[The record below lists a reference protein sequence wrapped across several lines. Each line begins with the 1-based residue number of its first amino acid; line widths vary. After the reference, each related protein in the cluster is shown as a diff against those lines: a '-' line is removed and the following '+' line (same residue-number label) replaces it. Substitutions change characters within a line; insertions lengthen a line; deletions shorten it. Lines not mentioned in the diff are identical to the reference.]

1 MGVGRVLLFS
11 QRLIRHTLGS
21 GRISTMYTM
30 VLMMAVTSSGDVS
43 SFGHHRSSCHGTVVS
58 TSAGCTGA
66 VVAESA
72 SCHSSSVAS
81 SCHGSSCHGSHAG
94 IFGLR
99 GKLFGGKSC
108 HGSSCH
114 GSTPVPSGSCYGS
127 APVATPDCN
136 ACPTAGTV
144 ITMPAATPVAAPVA
158 MPKAD
163 DKPKSDEKPKDK
175 PKTEDKPKNESN

>member
-1 MGVGRVLLFS
+1 
-11 QRLIRHTLGS
+11 
-21 GRISTMYTM
+21 MYTM

-43 SFGHHRSSCHGTVVS
+43 SFGHHRSGCHGTVVS
-58 TSAGCTGA
+58 ASAGCTGA

-72 SCHSSSVAS
+72 SCNGGSVSS
-81 SCHGSSCHGSHAG
+81 SCHGSSCHGSRAG

-127 APVATPDCN
+127 APTVVATPDCN
-136 ACPTAGTV
+136 ACPTSGTV
-144 ITMPAATPVAAPVA
+144 ITMPAATPVTPPVV
-158 MPKAD
+158 MPKAE
-163 DKPKSDEKPKDK
+163 DKPTTEVKPKDK
-175 PKTEDKPKNESN
+175 PKSEDKPKQESN